1 MSEFWDERYS
11 QEKYVYGILPN
22 EFFKEQLT
30 LLNTGKILMLG
41 EGEGRNAVYAAKNG
55 WKVDAVDS
63 SKEGRKKALRL
74 AERNHVTINYNIVS
88 LSDFVPKKSFYDAVG
103 IIFIHLDKKL
113 SKLVHKRAIDALK
126 PNGKIIMEVF
136 EKDQLGKPSG
146 GPQNLDLLY
155 SIEDIQKNFS
165 SLYKEILTKENI
177 ILSEGEFHSG
187 EGVVIRLV
195 GTK

>member
-11 QEKYVYGILPN
+11 QEKYIYGILPN

-30 LLNTGKILMLG
+30 LLKPGKILMLG
-41 EGEGRNAVYAAKNG
+41 EGEGRNAVYATKNG
-55 WKVDAVDS
+55 WEVDAVDS

-88 LSDFVPKKSFYDAVG
+88 LSDFVPKKSYYDAVG

-113 SKLVHKRAIDALK
+113 SKQVHKRAIDALK

-136 EKDQLGKPSG
+136 EKEQLGKPSG

-187 EGVVIRLV
+187 EGVVIRFV